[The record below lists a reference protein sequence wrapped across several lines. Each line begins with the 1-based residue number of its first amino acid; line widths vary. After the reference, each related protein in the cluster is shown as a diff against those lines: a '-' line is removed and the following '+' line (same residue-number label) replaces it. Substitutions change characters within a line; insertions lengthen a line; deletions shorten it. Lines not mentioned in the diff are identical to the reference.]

1 MEPTWPA
8 RRLAAAIAGKQLAS
22 RELLQT
28 FLDRIERVN
37 PALNAVVTLDTE
49 RAMRAASAADQA
61 VAQGRPLGPLHGLPV
76 TIKDAIEV
84 AGLRS
89 TGGAV
94 ELSGH
99 VPQADAVAVA
109 RLRAAGAIVFGKTNV
124 PRWSSDIQTYNE
136 LFGTTSNPWDPART
150 PGGSSGGAA
159 AAVAAGLTSFE
170 LGTDIAGSVR
180 IPAHLC
186 GVFGLKPSFGVIPQR
201 GYLDHVG
208 GGTTDTDL
216 NVFGPIAR
224 DPDDLDLLLGVL
236 AGPEPERQT
245 AWRLELPPPRRTTL
259 EGLRIGLWLEDPRCP
274 MDREVLAVLRAAA
287 DRLAD
292 ARARIEQAHPPVGFS
307 HQVGVFNHLLLAAV
321 SPSLPAEAA
330 EAVSGSHLRWLQADQ
345 DRARLRRV
353 WARWFEDFDLLMCP
367 VLGVAA
373 FPHNHQGQLIDRVL
387 DVNGQPAPHLALL
400 GWAGLIGVVGLPSAV
415 APAGRTA
422 TGLPVG
428 VQLVAPFLRDRD
440 AVRAARLV
448 SEVLG
453 GYQPP
458 PIDTLHH
465 QVPPA
470 GKR

>member
-8 RRLAAAIAGKQLAS
+8 RRLAAAIAGRQLAS

-28 FLDRIERVN
+28 FLDRIERFN
-37 PALNAVVTLDTE
+37 PALNAVVTLDAE
-49 RAMRAASAADQA
+49 RAMRAAPAADEA
-61 VAQGRPLGPLHGLPV
+61 VAQGRALGPLHGLPV

-89 TGGAV
+89 TGGAA

-99 VPQADAVAVA
+99 VPQTDAVAVS

-180 IPAHLC
+180 IPAHFC

-208 GGTTDTDL
+208 GGTTDADI

-224 DPDDLDLLLGVL
+224 DADDLDLLLGVL
-236 AGPEPERQT
+236 AGPEPERET

-259 EGLRIGLWLEDPRCP
+259 KSMRIGLWLEDPGCP
-274 MDREVLAVLRAAA
+274 MDREVLALLRAAA
-287 DRLAD
+287 GRLAD
-292 ARARIEQAHPPVGFS
+292 AGARIEEAHPPVEFS
-307 HQVGVFNHLLLAAV
+307 HQVNLFNQLVLAAI
-321 SPSLPAEAA
+321 SPSLPAEVA
-330 EAVSGSHLRWLQADQ
+330 EAVGGSHRKWLQADQ
-345 DRARLRRV
+345 DRAALRRA
-353 WARWFEDFDLLMCP
+353 WARWFEDFDLLICP

-373 FPHNHQGQLIDRVL
+373 FPHNQQGEISDRVL
-387 DVNGQPAPHLALL
+387 DVNGEPAPHTALL
-400 GWAGLIGVVGLPSAV
+400 GWTGLIGVAGLPSAV
-415 APAGRTA
+415 ASAGRTA
-422 TGLPVG
+422 AGLPVG

-440 AVRAARLV
+440 AVRAARMV

-458 PIDTLHH
+458 PST
-465 QVPPA
+465 
-470 GKR
+470 GRSR